1 MERKSIVDH
10 PVPRQTYAVV
20 WEQHQVV
27 ASGGLTVLPAGFE
40 LHGRDRPLSIAFSE
54 VLTASIARGGRD
66 RLRGLPVLVLALQ
79 GGEPLRIASL
89 EGLGGLHELA
99 AHVEAAGLQVE
110 L

>member
-1 MERKSIVDH
+1 MERKSSVDE

-79 GGEPLRIASL
+79 GGDLLRIASL